1 MTWISSRFPGR
12 RSDRRPEGNNFPASR
27 EDSASPTPSDLTSSS
42 LFLALASDTT
52 ESHKKQNRLPARIR
66 VRYKSRRGVCLSHK
80 KAVLSPRR
88 TCPSSVTWGGVQ

>member
-27 EDSASPTPSDLTSSS
+27 EDSASPTP